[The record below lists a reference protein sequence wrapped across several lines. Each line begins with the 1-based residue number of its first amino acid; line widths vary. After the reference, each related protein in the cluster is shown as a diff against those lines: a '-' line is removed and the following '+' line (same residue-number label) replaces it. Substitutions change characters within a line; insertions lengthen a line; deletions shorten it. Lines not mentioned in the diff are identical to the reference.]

1 MGRTGIYACGES
13 VRRRNS
19 LESVALFSLKQEA
32 PASIGGST
40 FTVVFD
46 ENFLMTIATLGAFAL
61 AIYEQSGDYLE
72 GIAVMLFYQ
81 IGEWFQ
87 SYAVGRS
94 RKNISALMDIRPDYA
109 NIERDGKLEKVD
121 PDDVDLGTT
130 IVVQPGERVPLD
142 GVVLRGTSS
151 LNTSALTGES
161 LPRDVQQ
168 GDEVISGCINMTG
181 VLYVKTTKE
190 SEEPWAL
197 MQLLKQPTSYSWM
210 MIPCRLPMLSFYRGN
225 VCVLFMKISFLH
237 WG

>member
-1 MGRTGIYACGES
+1 M
-13 VRRRNS
+13 
-19 LESVALFSLKQEA
+19 
-32 PASIGGST
+32 
-40 FTVVFD
+40 
-46 ENFLMTIATLGAFAL
+46 
-61 AIYEQSGDYLE
+61 DYLE

-94 RKNISALMDIRPDYA
+94 RKNIGALMDIRPDYA

-121 PDDVDLGTT
+121 PDDVALGTT

-190 SEEPWAL
+190 SEAQLAMMVVAAAEIASSILPVKIYLSVSAGKRKLSSTISLKPSSFTSLTMEVTQLRVLAL
-197 MQLLKQPTSYSWM
+197 VGSSQKQPPPS
-210 MIPCRLPMLSFYRGN
+210 IHRPARLF
-225 VCVLFMKISFLH
+225 I
-237 WG
+237 

>member
-1 MGRTGIYACGES
+1 MNDKQKRMLWRIGITAVWLMALQFIPVQGWLHLALYLVAYGIIGYDILRKAGKGIVNGRI
-13 VRRRNS
+13 
-19 LESVALFSLKQEA
+19 
-32 PASIGGST
+32 
-40 FTVVFD
+40 FD

-72 GIAVMLFYQ
+72 SIAVMLFYQ

-94 RKNISALMDIRPDYA
+94 RKNIGALMDIRPDYA

-121 PDDVDLGTT
+121 PDDVALGTT

-190 SEEPWAL
+190 SEES
-197 MQLLKQPTSYSWM
+197 TVS
-210 MIPCRLPMLSFYRGN
+210 
-225 VCVLFMKISFLH
+225 KILELVEDSS
-237 WG
+237 

>member
-1 MGRTGIYACGES
+1 M
-13 VRRRNS
+13 
-19 LESVALFSLKQEA
+19 
-32 PASIGGST
+32 
-40 FTVVFD
+40 
-46 ENFLMTIATLGAFAL
+46 
-61 AIYEQSGDYLE
+61 DYLE

-81 IGEWFQ
+81 IGEWLQ
-87 SYAVGRS
+87 SYAVSRS
-94 RKNISALMDIRPDYA
+94 RKNIGALMDIRPDYA

-121 PDDVDLGTT
+121 PDDVALGTT

>member
-1 MGRTGIYACGES
+1 VGRTGIYACGES

-121 PDDVDLGTT
+121 PDDVALGTT